1 MTKKEIVKR
10 ICEIDPDL
18 TQQKTKQIVQTV
30 LDMIVETL
38 VTESRIELRKFG
50 VFEVR
55 RRKARKARNP
65 KTEEK
70 VMVPEKNVVT
80 FQPGKEMEE
89 RVRLEAKPYVPKKK
103 AKKDAKPAK
112 GTKGGADKKAG
123 AKPKATTPPPST
135 PTPPPSSPDTDDSA
149 T

>member
-10 ICEIDPDL
+10 ICEIDPEL

-65 KTEEK
+65 KTEER

-89 RVRLEAKPYVPKKK
+89 RVRLQAKPYVPKKK
-103 AKKDAKPAK
+103 VKKDAKPAK
-112 GTKGGADKKAG
+112 GAKVGTSAEKKAA
-123 AKPKATTPPPST
+123 AKPKPAST
-135 PTPPPSSPDTDDSA
+135 PTPPPPSPESSELPS
-149 T
+149 